1 MNAIHKKTN
10 NLFLPLHSF
19 GGAVFFIKNA
29 DLYDLRVELYDL
41 RVKYQKKVVIL
52 QCKIE

>member
-1 MNAIHKKTN
+1 MQYIKKQTI
-10 NLFLPLHSF
+10 SF
-19 GGAVFFIKNA
+19 YRCTPHGVQFFFIKNA

-41 RVKYQKKVVIL
+41 RMLFGKKVVIL

>member
-1 MNAIHKKTN
+1 MCYHFPQSHFTAA
-10 NLFLPLHSF
+10 LLRGCS
-19 GGAVFFIKNA
+19 FFIKNA